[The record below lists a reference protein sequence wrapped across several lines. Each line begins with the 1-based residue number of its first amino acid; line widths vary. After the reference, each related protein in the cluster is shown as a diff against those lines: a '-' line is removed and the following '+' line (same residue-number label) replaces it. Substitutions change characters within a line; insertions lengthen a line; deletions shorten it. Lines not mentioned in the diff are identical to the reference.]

1 MTHYK
6 KWNRHLPSSSDS
18 QVHVGFGSHQ
28 LIFDTTLAGRAISWN
43 YQGIELLGAAGS
55 DPVEYGFY
63 PMLPWAGR
71 LADNSISVNGELIQ
85 QEINHQGWAIHGL
98 SFDRPLTRW
107 HIKENENSTTF
118 SGEQSIPDW
127 IVPLAVAFTWEIR
140 SDSIETIIEV
150 TPTGAE
156 SAKVV
161 LGWHPWF
168 NKSLG
173 VGLPAKLKI
182 DNAKLLIK
190 LDALPTGDLA
200 DFDVNHSP
208 FDDAIIVPDKTVIL
222 EWPKALQLRVTNS
235 HEWFVIYTGN
245 KDFVCIEPQTGAP
258 NSLNGS
264 FGESALTCSMSEPA
278 RMTTLWELYSLTD

>member
-1 MTHYK
+1 
-6 KWNRHLPSSSDS
+6 LPSSSDS
-18 QVHVGFGSHQ
+18 RVDVQFGEQH
-28 LIFDTTLAGRAISWN
+28 LIFDAAIGGRAISWKF
-43 YQGIELLGAAGS
+43 QGIELLGAAGEA
-55 DPVEYGFY
+55 PVEFGFY

-71 LADNSISVNGELIQ
+71 LAGNSISVNGELIQ

-98 SFDRPLTRW
+98 SFDKPLTRW

-118 SGEQSIPDW
+118 TGEQSIPDW

-150 TPTGAE
+150 TPTGSE

-168 NKSLG
+168 HKSLG

-190 LDALPTGDLA
+190 LDALPTGELA
-200 DFDVNHSP
+200 EFNAMQGP

-245 KDFVCIEPQTGAP
+245 NDFLCIEPQTGAP
-258 NSLNGS
+258 NSLNGF
-264 FGESALTCSMSEPA
+264 FGESVVACSMSEPA
-278 RMTTLWELYSLTD
+278 RMTTLWELYTLTD

>member
-1 MTHYK
+1 M
-6 KWNRHLPSSSDS
+6 PSSSDS
-18 QVHVGFGSHQ
+18 RVDVQFGEQH
-28 LIFDTTLAGRAISWN
+28 LIFDAAIGGRAISWKF
-43 YQGIELLGAAGS
+43 QGIELLGAAGEA
-55 DPVEYGFY
+55 PVEFGFY

-71 LADNSISVNGELIQ
+71 LAGNSISVNGELIQ

-98 SFDRPLTRW
+98 SFDKPLTRW

-118 SGEQSIPDW
+118 TGEQSIPDW

-140 SDSIETIIEV
+140 SDSIETIIEG
-150 TPTGAE
+150 TPTGSE

-168 NKSLG
+168 HKSLG

-190 LDALPTGDLA
+190 LDALPTGELA
-200 DFDVNHSP
+200 DFNATQGP
-208 FDDAIIVPDKTVIL
+208 FDDALIVPDKTVIL

-245 KDFVCIEPQTGAP
+245 SDFLCIEPQTGAP
-258 NSLNGS
+258 NSLNG
-264 FGESALTCSMSEPA
+264 FFNESVIACSMSEPA

>member
-1 MTHYK
+1 M
-6 KWNRHLPSSSDS
+6 PSSSDS
-18 QVHVGFGSHQ
+18 RVDVQFGEQH
-28 LIFDTTLAGRAISWN
+28 LIFDAAIGGRAISWKF
-43 YQGIELLGAAGS
+43 QGIELLGAAGEA
-55 DPVEYGFY
+55 PVEFGFY

-71 LADNSISVNGELIQ
+71 LAGNSISVNGELIQ

-98 SFDRPLTRW
+98 SFDKPLTRW

-118 SGEQSIPDW
+118 TGEQSIPDW
-127 IVPLAVAFTWEIR
+127 IVPLDVAFTWEIR
-140 SDSIETIIEV
+140 TDSIETIIEV
-150 TPTGAE
+150 TPTGSE

-168 NKSLG
+168 HKSLG
-173 VGLPAKLKI
+173 VGLPAKLRI

-190 LDALPTGDLA
+190 LDALPTGALA
-200 DFDVNHSP
+200 DFNATQGP
-208 FDDAIIVPDKTVIL
+208 FDDALIVPDKTVIL

-245 KDFVCIEPQTGAP
+245 SDFLCIEPQTGAP
-258 NSLNGS
+258 NSLNG
-264 FGESALTCSMSEPA
+264 FFNESVIACSMSEPA